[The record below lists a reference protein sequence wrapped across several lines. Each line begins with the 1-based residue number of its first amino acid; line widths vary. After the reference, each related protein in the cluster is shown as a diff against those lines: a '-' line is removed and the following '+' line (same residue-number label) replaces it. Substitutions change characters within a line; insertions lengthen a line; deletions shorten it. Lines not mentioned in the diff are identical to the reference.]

1 MHKDRLYTDA
11 ARREF
16 MGIADYLLVA
26 QAHSR
31 KCLVVTSEQPA
42 PNSKRKIKIPDACD
56 AMNVSYF
63 GPFDLYRKLGLRF
76 H

>member
-1 MHKDRLYTDA
+1 MKCQQTQ
-11 ARREF
+11 
-16 MGIADYLLVA
+16 GNPTT
-26 QAHSR
+26 HSR

>member
-1 MHKDRLYTDA
+1 T
-11 ARREF
+11 
-16 MGIADYLLVA
+16 
-26 QAHSR
+26 HSR